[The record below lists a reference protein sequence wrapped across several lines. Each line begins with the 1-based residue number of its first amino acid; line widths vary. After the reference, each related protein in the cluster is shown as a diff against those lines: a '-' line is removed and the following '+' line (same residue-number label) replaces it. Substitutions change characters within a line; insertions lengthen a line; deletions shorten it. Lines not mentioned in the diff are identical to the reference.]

1 MKPGTYKLVFD
12 WIEPPAGV
20 DKKTT
25 GDALS
30 IVMSDDIKYRNDY
43 YGLLA
48 VVQEKNT
55 KGDSAKYNIESFSD
69 ETEYEKNKS
78 KYEEVLL
85 LFKGDF
91 IKDDTYDKGE
101 DGENVKYVAKS
112 LDGHKDKIVI
122 NGCIDALVNS

>member
-1 MKPGTYKLVFD
+1 MLLVFD

-48 VVQEKNT
+48 VWFRKKIQKVTVQST
-55 KGDSAKYNIESFSD
+55 
-69 ETEYEKNKS
+69 T
-78 KYEEVLL
+78 
-85 LFKGDF
+85 
-91 IKDDTYDKGE
+91 
-101 DGENVKYVAKS
+101 
-112 LDGHKDKIVI
+112 
-122 NGCIDALVNS
+122 